1 NTNKDIEGELKI
13 LAKEIKEIAERNSN
27 KMYRL
32 SQSGEKSFLNYNHEK
47 IEYINNNFTG
57 SDLELVG
64 PFTTSIL
71 TIYLKLAGIATVLN
85 GSKSIGAKE
94 IKETR
99 PEIDYYFKSIVNEML
114 NRVSTGSYEMIRRE
128 ILDYIRS
135 TKKDK
140 NGDHHVHRD
149 KLMQHVI
156 NKLHV
161 TENFVKSVI
170 KQMKTNKEIVVER
183 KKKEISIKSR

>member
-1 NTNKDIEGELKI
+1 
-13 LAKEIKEIAERNSN
+13 
-27 KMYRL
+27 
-32 SQSGEKSFLNYNHEK
+32 
-47 IEYINNNFTG
+47 
-57 SDLELVG
+57 
-64 PFTTSIL
+64 
-71 TIYLKLAGIATVLN
+71 
-85 GSKSIGAKE
+85 
-94 IKETR
+94 
-99 PEIDYYFKSIVNEML
+99 
-114 NRVSTGSYEMIRRE
+114 MIRRE